1 MIDQLILSN
10 KFIVVEGS
18 EGVGKSSQIKI
29 IERYL
34 IDNKIDY
41 ILTREPG
48 GTSFGESIRDIIL
61 NDDNNTE
68 ELTDSLLFYASRY
81 ENYKKIILP
90 ALDAGKTVVCDRYHY
105 STLVYQ
111 GIVGNNSSVKAIH
124 EIFDAI
130 YSKMIDHIIYL
141 YTTPKES
148 FKRISKRSV
157 TDKFESRGLSYL
169 EDLSNA
175 YELVFNGMRNIIK
188 IDTSEDKDITEDNLT
203 KSLDKIFNKR

>member
-1 MIDQLILSN
+1 MSS

-34 IDNKIDY
+34 IDNKIEY

-61 NDDNNTE
+61 NDNNNTE

-90 ALDAGKTVVCDRYHY
+90 ALDADKTVICDRYHY

-175 YELVFNGMRNIIK
+175 YELVFNGMKNITK
-188 IDTSEDKDITEDNLT
+188 IDTSEDKDITKDNLI
-203 KSLDKIFNKR
+203 KSLDKIFDKR

>member
-1 MIDQLILSN
+1 MTN

-29 IERYL
+29 IEQYL
-34 IDNKIDY
+34 IKNKIDY

-111 GIVGNNSSVKAIH
+111 GIVGNNSYVKAIH

-175 YELVFNGMRNIIK
+175 YELVFNGMKNITK
-188 IDTSEDKDITEDNLT
+188 IDTSEDKDITKDNLI
-203 KSLDKIFNKR
+203 KSLDKIFKKK

>member
-1 MIDQLILSN
+1 MSN

-34 IDNKIDY
+34 IDNKIEY

-61 NDDNNTE
+61 NDNNNTE

-90 ALDAGKTVVCDRYHY
+90 ALDADKTVICDRYHY

-175 YELVFNGMRNIIK
+175 YELVFNGMKNITK
-188 IDTSEDKDITEDNLT
+188 IDTSADKDITKDNLI
-203 KSLDKIFNKR
+203 KSLDKIFDKR

>member
-1 MIDQLILSN
+1 MSS

-29 IERYL
+29 IEQYL
-34 IDNKIDY
+34 IDSKIDY

-48 GTSFGESIRDIIL
+48 GTRFGESIRDIIL

-169 EDLSNA
+169 QDLSNA
-175 YELVFNGMRNIIK
+175 YELVFNGMKNITK
-188 IDTSEDKDITEDNLT
+188 IDTSEDKDITKDNLI
-203 KSLDKIFNKR
+203 KSLDKIFKKK

>member
-1 MIDQLILSN
+1 MSN

-29 IERYL
+29 IEQYL

-61 NDDNNTE
+61 KDDNNTE

-175 YELVFNGMRNIIK
+175 YELVFNGMKNITK
-188 IDTSEDKDITEDNLT
+188 IDTSEDKDITKGNLI
-203 KSLDKIFNKR
+203 KSLDKMFNKR

>member
-1 MIDQLILSN
+1 MSN

-29 IERYL
+29 IEQYL

-90 ALDAGKTVVCDRYHY
+90 ALDAGKVVVCDRYHY

-175 YELVFNGMRNIIK
+175 YELVFNGMKNITK
-188 IDTSEDKDITEDNLT
+188 IDTSEDKDVTKDNLI

>member
-1 MIDQLILSN
+1 MSN

-34 IDNKIDY
+34 IDNKIEY

-141 YTTPKES
+141 YTTPRES

-157 TDKFESRGLSYL
+157 TDKFERRGLSYL

-175 YELVFNGMRNIIK
+175 YELVFNGMKNITK
-188 IDTSEDKDITEDNLT
+188 IDTSEDKDITKDNLI
-203 KSLDKIFNKR
+203 KSLDKIFKNK

>member
-1 MIDQLILSN
+1 MSS

-29 IERYL
+29 IEQYL
-34 IDNKIDY
+34 IDSKIDY

-111 GIVGNNSSVKAIH
+111 GIVENNSSVKAIH

-175 YELVFNGMRNIIK
+175 YELVFNGMKNITK
-188 IDTSEDKDITEDNLT
+188 IDTSADKDITKDNLI
-203 KSLDKIFNKR
+203 KSLDKIFKKK

>member
-1 MIDQLILSN
+1 MSN

-18 EGVGKSSQIKI
+18 EGVGKSSQIKT
-29 IERYL
+29 IEHYL

-175 YELVFNGMRNIIK
+175 YELVFNGMKNITK
-188 IDTSEDKDITEDNLT
+188 IDTSADKDITKDNLI
-203 KSLDKIFNKR
+203 KSLDKIFDKR

>member
-1 MIDQLILSN
+1 MSS

-29 IERYL
+29 IEQYL
-34 IDNKIDY
+34 IDSKIDY

-130 YSKMIDHIIYL
+130 YSKMINHIIYL

-175 YELVFNGMRNIIK
+175 YELVFDGMKNITK
-188 IDTSEDKDITEDNLT
+188 IDTSEDKDITKDNLI
-203 KSLDKIFNKR
+203 KSLDKIFDKR

>member
-1 MIDQLILSN
+1 MSN

-29 IERYL
+29 IEQYL

-61 NDDNNTE
+61 NNDNNTE

-175 YELVFNGMRNIIK
+175 YELVFSGMKNITK
-188 IDTSEDKDITEDNLT
+188 IDTSDDKDITKDNLI

>member
-1 MIDQLILSN
+1 MSN

-34 IDNKIDY
+34 IDNSIDY

-90 ALDAGKTVVCDRYHY
+90 ALDTGKTVVCDRYHY

-175 YELVFNGMRNIIK
+175 YELVFNGMKNVTK
-188 IDTSEDKDITEDNLT
+188 IDTSEDKDITKDNLI
-203 KSLDKIFNKR
+203 KSLDKIFNKK

>member
-1 MIDQLILSN
+1 MSN

-29 IERYL
+29 IEQYL
-34 IDNKIDY
+34 INNKIDY

-175 YELVFNGMRNIIK
+175 YELVFDGMKNITK
-188 IDTSEDKDITEDNLT
+188 IDTSKDKDITKDNLI
-203 KSLDKIFNKR
+203 KSLDEIFDKR

>member
-1 MIDQLILSN
+1 MTN

-34 IDNKIDY
+34 INNKIDY

-90 ALDAGKTVVCDRYHY
+90 ALDADKTVICDRYHY

-175 YELVFNGMRNIIK
+175 YELVFNGMKNITK
-188 IDTSEDKDITEDNLT
+188 IDTSEDKDITKDNLI
-203 KSLDKIFNKR
+203 KSLDKIFKKK

>member
-1 MIDQLILSN
+1 MSN
-10 KFIVVEGS
+10 KFIVLEGS

-148 FKRISKRSV
+148 LKRISKRSV

-175 YELVFNGMRNIIK
+175 YESVFNGMKKITK
-188 IDTSEDKDITEDNLT
+188 IDTSEDKDITKEYLI

>member
-1 MIDQLILSN
+1 MSS

-34 IDNKIDY
+34 IDNKIEY

-61 NDDNNTE
+61 NDNNNTE

-90 ALDAGKTVVCDRYHY
+90 ALDADKTVICDRYHY

-175 YELVFNGMRNIIK
+175 YELVFNGMKNITK
-188 IDTSEDKDITEDNLT
+188 IDTSEDKDITKDNLI
-203 KSLDKIFNKR
+203 KSLDEIFKKK

>member
-1 MIDQLILSN
+1 MSN

-130 YSKMIDHIIYL
+130 YSKMIDYIIYL

-148 FKRISKRSV
+148 LKRISKRSV

-175 YELVFNGMRNIIK
+175 YELVFNGMKNITK
-188 IDTSEDKDITEDNLT
+188 IDTSVDKDITKNNLI
-203 KSLDKIFNKR
+203 KSLDKIFDKR

>member
-1 MIDQLILSN
+1 MTN

-34 IDNKIDY
+34 IDNKIEY

-61 NDDNNTE
+61 NDNNNTE

-81 ENYKKIILP
+81 ENYKKIILT

-169 EDLSNA
+169 ENLSNA
-175 YELVFNGMRNIIK
+175 YELVFNGMKNITK
-188 IDTSEDKDITEDNLT
+188 IDTSEDKDITKDNLI
-203 KSLDKIFNKR
+203 KSLDKIFKKK

>member
-1 MIDQLILSN
+1 MSS

-34 IDNKIDY
+34 INNKIDY

-175 YELVFNGMRNIIK
+175 YELVFNGMKNITK
-188 IDTSEDKDITEDNLT
+188 IDTSEDKDITKDNLI
-203 KSLDKIFNKR
+203 KSLDKIFKKK

>member
-1 MIDQLILSN
+1 MSN

-29 IERYL
+29 IEQYL
-34 IDNKIDY
+34 INNKIDY

-90 ALDAGKTVVCDRYHY
+90 ALGAGKTVVCDRYHY

-175 YELVFNGMRNIIK
+175 YELVFNGMKNITK
-188 IDTSEDKDITEDNLT
+188 IDTSKDKDITKDNLI

>member
-1 MIDQLILSN
+1 MSN

-29 IERYL
+29 IEQYL
-34 IDNKIDY
+34 INNKIDY

-90 ALDAGKTVVCDRYHY
+90 ALDAGKVVVCDRYHY

-175 YELVFNGMRNIIK
+175 YELVFNGMKNITK
-188 IDTSEDKDITEDNLT
+188 IDTSEDKDITKDNLI

>member
-1 MIDQLILSN
+1 MSN

-18 EGVGKSSQIKI
+18 EGVGKSSQIRI
-29 IERYL
+29 IEQYL

-175 YELVFNGMRNIIK
+175 YELVFNGMKNITK
-188 IDTSEDKDITEDNLT
+188 IDTSEDKDITKGNLI
-203 KSLDKIFNKR
+203 KSLDKMFNKR

>member
-1 MIDQLILSN
+1 MSS

-29 IERYL
+29 IEQYL
-34 IDNKIDY
+34 IDSKIDY

-48 GTSFGESIRDIIL
+48 GTRFGESIRDIIL
-61 NDDNNTE
+61 NDDNSTE

-175 YELVFNGMRNIIK
+175 YELVFNGMKNITK
-188 IDTSEDKDITEDNLT
+188 IDTSEDKDITKDNLI
-203 KSLDKIFNKR
+203 KSLDKIFKKK

>member
-1 MIDQLILSN
+1 MSN

-29 IERYL
+29 IEQYL

-175 YELVFNGMRNIIK
+175 YELVFSSMKNIIK
-188 IDTSEDKDITEDNLT
+188 IDTSKDKDITKDNLI

>member
-1 MIDQLILSN
+1 MTN

-29 IERYL
+29 IEQYL
-34 IDNKIDY
+34 IDSKIDY

-48 GTSFGESIRDIIL
+48 GTRFGESIRDIIL

-175 YELVFNGMRNIIK
+175 YELVFNGMKNITK
-188 IDTSEDKDITEDNLT
+188 IDTSEDKDITKDNLI
-203 KSLDKIFNKR
+203 KSLDKIFKKK

>member
-1 MIDQLILSN
+1 MSN

-29 IERYL
+29 IEQYL

-175 YELVFNGMRNIIK
+175 YELVFNGMKNITK
-188 IDTSEDKDITEDNLT
+188 IDTSEDKDITKDNLI
-203 KSLDKIFNKR
+203 KSLDKIFDKR

>member
-1 MIDQLILSN
+1 MTN

-34 IDNKIDY
+34 IDNKIEY

-175 YELVFNGMRNIIK
+175 YELVFNGMKNITK
-188 IDTSEDKDITEDNLT
+188 IDTSEDKDITKDNLI
-203 KSLDKIFNKR
+203 KSLDKIFKKK

>member
-1 MIDQLILSN
+1 MSN

-90 ALDAGKTVVCDRYHY
+90 ALDDGKTVVCDRYHY

-130 YSKMIDHIIYL
+130 YSKMINHIIYL

-175 YELVFNGMRNIIK
+175 YELVFNGMKNITK
-188 IDTSEDKDITEDNLT
+188 IDTSKDKDITKDNLIE
-203 KSLDKIFNKR
+203 SLDKIFNKR

>member
-1 MIDQLILSN
+1 MSN

-29 IERYL
+29 IEQYL

-48 GTSFGESIRDIIL
+48 GTSFGESIRDVIL
-61 NDDNNTE
+61 NNDNNTE

-175 YELVFNGMRNIIK
+175 YELVFNDMRNIIK
-188 IDTSEDKDITEDNLT
+188 IDTSEHKDITKDNLI
-203 KSLDKIFNKR
+203 KSLDKIFIKR

>member
-1 MIDQLILSN
+1 MSN

-34 IDNKIDY
+34 INNKIDY

-111 GIVGNNSSVKAIH
+111 GIVGNNSYVKAIH

-175 YELVFNGMRNIIK
+175 YELVFDGMKNITK
-188 IDTSEDKDITEDNLT
+188 IDTSEDKDITKDNLI
-203 KSLDKIFNKR
+203 KSLDKIFKKK

>member
-1 MIDQLILSN
+1 MSN

-29 IERYL
+29 IEQYL

-61 NDDNNTE
+61 KDDNNTE

-175 YELVFNGMRNIIK
+175 YELVFSGMKNLTK
-188 IDTSEDKDITEDNLT
+188 IDTSKDKDITKDNLI

>member
-1 MIDQLILSN
+1 MNN

-18 EGVGKSSQIKI
+18 EGVGKSFQMKI
-29 IERYL
+29 IEQYL
-34 IDNKIDY
+34 IDNKIDFV
-41 ILTREPG
+41 LTREPG

-61 NDDNNTE
+61 NDENNTE

-90 ALDAGKTVVCDRYHY
+90 ALDAGKTVICDRYHY

-130 YSKMIDHIIYL
+130 YSEMIDHIIYL

-148 FKRISKRSV
+148 FKRISKRST
-157 TDKFESRGLSYL
+157 TDKFESRGLDYL
-169 EDLSNA
+169 EDLSKA
-175 YELVFNGMRNIIK
+175 YELVFSGMKNISR
-188 IDTSEDKDITEDNLT
+188 IDTSGDKNATKDSLI
-203 KSLDKIFNKR
+203 KSLNKIFNKR